1 MTSPAETEPKM
12 TSLSPA
18 RRVKV
23 SETWLSFSTSDW
35 KDLRSIST
43 FFFRAWRS
51 ISIVLTFVAVTA
63 RAIFRGMR

>member
-1 MTSPAETEPKM
+1 MMSF
-12 TSLSPA
+12 SPA

-23 SETWLSFSTSDW
+23 RETSLSFWVSDW
-35 KDLRSIST
+35 KDLRSISA

-51 ISIVLTFVAVTA
+51 ISIDLRLVAVTA